1 MLQTRSK
8 GRHPILSSVEL
19 QHLKRPERWHGVN
32 YGNRFVPEDWIKY
45 PYDFFENVTD
55 KGGPRSALWDLP
67 PGKASKEL
75 MLTWLNQTIQ
85 ESHFQQMQS
94 MGVEVMRLPVGYW
107 NFVTYENDEGPAVP
121 KDFEHFKERLK
132 NLHRIATPEDYKPY
146 FDQIFSFAS
155 KYGVKVLL
163 DLHGVPGSQN
173 GEIHSGACMRDSGG
187 QKVDF
192 FQMKGNTENRE
203 MALKAIRAMA
213 KYSKDKDALWGIQ
226 VINEPHLHNDQE
238 HHFLKSFFK
247 DSCKAIR
254 EEGIPVDKPC
264 VVFTWTFDMLKW
276 IDWND
281 LIIFPPEIYGRVIF
295 DTHLYHFE
303 GSQEHWTLED
313 AKKSYN
319 SDLELMRRFFLDA
332 NIELIVGEYTLAGN
346 SFSGE
351 EQKAFA
357 QWLVNELDFSSMGS
371 FFWTFDCHFDSWSLV
386 TTNQAVRW
394 REVWRPDRDDCIPY
408 NRLQLRNSGGYLSA
422 QDNGAVQLA
431 PEGRFWETWQTC
443 YKKSS
448 AKLPGA
454 VQMSFR
460 SIAHGNFLS
469 VSDTQKVSLA
479 PHRQGWETFEM
490 LGFQQAQQMA
500 EYEPCQVRSFHETWL
515 SAGPGPV
522 AAVVAVPSSAVNA
535 PFWEVIP
542 TWDPML

>member
-1 MLQTRSK
+1 MAVLSTCLVLSLVIVAGQSSSENETCVDDISMLTRGGRQLVKLVATKRSQD
-8 GRHPILSSVEL
+8 RHPGHPAILSSADVK
-19 QHLKRPERWHGVN
+19 HLKRPERWHGVN

-45 PYDFFENVTD
+45 PYDFFQSITD
-55 KGGPRSALWDLP
+55 KGGPRSALWDLF
-67 PGKASKEL
+67 PGKASRDL
-75 MLTWLNQTIQ
+75 MLTWLSQTIQ

-121 KDFEHFKERLK
+121 ADFEHFKERLK

-146 FDQIFSFAS
+146 FDKIFTFAS

-187 QKVDF
+187 QNVDF
-192 FQMKGNTENRE
+192 FQMEGNTENRE

-238 HHFLKSFFK
+238 HQFLKSFFK

-254 EEGIPVDKPC
+254 EEGIPMDKPC
-264 VVFTWTFDMLKW
+264 VVFTWTFDMSKW
-276 IDWND
+276 IDWSN

-303 GSQEHWTLED
+303 GSGEHWTLED
-313 AKKSYN
+313 AKSSYN
-319 SDLELMRRFFLDA
+319 SDLDLMRRFFLDA
-332 NIELIVGEYTLAGN
+332 GIELIVGEYTLAGN

-357 QWLVNELDFSSMGS
+357 QWLVNEFDFSAMGS
-371 FFWTFDCHFDSWSLV
+371 FFSTFDCQYDSWSLV
-386 TTNQAVRW
+386 KTNAAVTW
-394 REVWRPDRDDCIPY
+394 HEVWRPDRDDCIPY
-408 NRLQLRNSGGYLSA
+408 NHVQLRNSEQGYLSA
-422 QDNGAVQLA
+422 QEDGAVKLA
-431 PEGRFWETWQTC
+431 PLGRFWETWQTC
-443 YKKSS
+443 YKKTS
-448 AKLPGA
+448 ANLPGA

-479 PHRQGWETFEM
+479 PGK
-490 LGFQQAQQMA
+490 
-500 EYEPCQVRSFHETWL
+500 
-515 SAGPGPV
+515 
-522 AAVVAVPSSAVNA
+522 PSRR
-535 PFWEVIP
+535 
-542 TWDPML
+542 